1 MTGIIAILSSP
12 WFLGLWALQAVIA
25 VFVLVRDV
33 RTVNTA
39 MPGLM
44 KWVWGFTVG
53 YSGLLGLAVYWS
65 TGRPRIAD
73 DADWR
78 RGARSTAHCYSGCGA
93 GEITGVVITV
103 GILSLGTWP
112 VALTTFALAYLFG
125 YALTVGPM
133 MQEGVGLK
141 TALKDAFY
149 SETASIAVME
159 IVAIGAD
166 LWLAGAAGMGD
177 VRFWSSLVVSLSLG
191 YLAAWPVNIALVKLG
206 VKEGMGDPREYGE
219 A

>member
-1 MTGIIAILSSP
+1 MTVITAMLSSP
-12 WFLGLWALQAVIA
+12 WFLGLWAAQALIA
-25 VFVLVRDV
+25 VALLVRDV
-33 RTVNTA
+33 RTVNAA

-44 KWVWGFTVG
+44 KWVWSFTVG
-53 YSGLLGLAVYWS
+53 YSGLLGLIVYWVS
-65 TGRPRIAD
+65 GRPRIAD

-93 GEITGVVITV
+93 GEITGIVITV

-112 VALTTFALAYLFG
+112 VALTTFALAYVFG
-125 YALTVGPM
+125 YALTVAPL
-133 MQEGVGLK
+133 MQEGVGLP

-166 LWLAGAAGMGD
+166 LYLAGNAGMGD

-191 YLAAWPVNIALVKLG
+191 YLAAWPVNIALVKMG
-206 VKEGMGDPREYGE
+206 VKEGMGDPREYGRG
-219 A
+219 